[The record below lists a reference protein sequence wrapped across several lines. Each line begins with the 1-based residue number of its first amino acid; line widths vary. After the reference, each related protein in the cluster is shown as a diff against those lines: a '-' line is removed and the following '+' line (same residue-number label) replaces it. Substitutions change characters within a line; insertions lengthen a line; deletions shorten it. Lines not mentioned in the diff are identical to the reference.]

1 MQTNLAPVCLFVY
14 NRLEETKQTI
24 KALQNNFLA
33 PKSHLYI
40 FSDGSKN
47 ENSRSK
53 VQAVRNYIHSI
64 KGFKNVHVF
73 ESRTNKGLATSII
86 DGVTKIINEYDRV
99 IVLEDDLITTP
110 NFLNFI
116 NQALEFY
123 EFDKKIQS
131 VNGFSLDLKS
141 TIKYEKDVFFMDR
154 TYSWGWATWKNKWEL
169 CEFDEKNIRSSLNTN
184 NIKEFKKYFGEDIF
198 RMLLSSLNGVNDSWY
213 VRWVYS
219 HFINSHFSVYPV
231 ESKVFN
237 IGYGT
242 NATHCTTIDVLET
255 RHDSSFKVN
264 FIMDKNI
271 HVNKKLRKE
280 FLNYFT
286 YFYKLI
292 YRIKLLK
299 NSATRKLLYLDIKQK
314 MNKN

>member
-1 MQTNLAPVCLFVY
+1 MQNNLAPICLFTY
-14 NRLEETKQTI
+14 NRLEETKLTI
-24 KALQNNFLA
+24 EALQNNFLA
-33 PKSHLYI
+33 SDSKLFI
-40 FSDGSKN
+40 FSDGPKN

-53 VQAVRNYIHSI
+53 VQAIRNYIHSI

-73 ESRTNKGLATSII
+73 ESKTNKGLATSII
-86 DGVTKIINEYDRV
+86 EGVTTIINEYDRV

-110 NFLNFI
+110 NFLNFM

-123 EFDKKIQS
+123 DSDKKIQS
-131 VNGFSLDLKS
+131 INGFSLDLES
-141 TIKYEKDVFFMDR
+141 TKRYEKDVFFMNR
-154 TYSWGWATWKNKWEL
+154 TYSWGWATWRNKWDL
-169 CEFDEKNIRSSLNTN
+169 CEFDEKYIRDSLNSN
-184 NIKEFKKYFGEDIF
+184 DIKEFKKYFGEDIF

-242 NATHCTTIDVLET
+242 DATHCTTIDVLKT
-255 RHDSSFKVN
+255 RHDSSFKVK
-264 FIMDKNI
+264 FKMDKNL
-271 HVNKKLRKE
+271 HVNKRLRKE
-280 FLNYFT
+280 FLAYFT
-286 YFYKLI
+286 YFYKLL

-314 MNKN
+314 MNKI